1 MAKLVC
7 IDCLV
12 DSYLQEKYEHNDVEE
27 CDYCGRERPVV
38 DFDELL
44 SECQD
49 AIWSS
54 FAYAEQPGS
63 VIHHGYPPVGHSL
76 YDVVETVL
84 GAEDTSLLEDLD
96 AEIREGWS
104 EEGED
109 DDPFF
114 IEETFASAQMTSDWV
129 KMQQSLQ
136 FESRLVN
143 PFVGVVLERIF
154 SGIDKLHTATGS
166 QSAITIAGAGQPLKS
181 FQRARSFQSEEG
193 MTLALKHPEKHLGPT
208 PRGKGSAGRM
218 NAAGISVFYG
228 ATDDETAMAEVRPP
242 VGSWVVTAT
251 FEIVRPLRL
260 LNLSDLGGI
269 CPDASLS
276 YFDPVRSEQAQR
288 CAFLRELQQQ
298 MLMPVMPESADQG
311 YLITQAIADFLATSE
326 SLNLDGILFPSVQGA
341 QGASPGHNVI
351 LFHKAS
357 GVEKT
362 EDHEAM
368 DHADLWE
375 LDEDRWSFY
384 PQIWEAGPSPHDSL
398 PSSMSQAPIPDPCLR
413 LNRERIMIHKIQGV
427 RFSYETD
434 RVNYV
439 PWTEGPRYYGPR

>member
-12 DSYLQEKYEHNDVEE
+12 DGFLRDKYEDNDVEE
-27 CDYCGRERPVV
+27 CDYCSRERPVV
-38 DFDELL
+38 GFETIL

-63 VIHHGYPPVGHSL
+63 VIHHGYPPEGHSL
-76 YDVVETVL
+76 YDVIETVL
-84 GAEDTSLLEDLD
+84 GAEDTSLLEDLA
-96 AEIREGWS
+96 AEMLEGWI
-104 EEGED
+104 EEDNDG
-109 DDPFF
+109 DPFF
-114 IEETFASAQMTSDWV
+114 IEETYASAQMASDWL

-143 PFVGVVLERIF
+143 PVVGVVLERIF
-154 SGIDKLHTATGS
+154 SGIDKLHAATGS
-166 QSAITIAGAGQPLKS
+166 QSPITIAGPGQPLNS
-181 FQRARSFQSEEG
+181 FQRARNFQSEEA

-208 PRGKGSAGRM
+208 PRGKGAAGRM

-228 ATDDETAMAEVRPP
+228 ATNDETAIAEVRPP
-242 VGSWVVTAT
+242 VGSWVVTGT

-269 CPDASLS
+269 RPDISLS
-276 YFDPVRSEQAQR
+276 YFDPLRREQAQR

-298 MLMPVMPESADQG
+298 MLMPVMPENADQG

-326 SLNLDGILFPSVQGA
+326 SLNLDGILFPSVQGS
-341 QGASPGHNVI
+341 QGESPGQNVI

-362 EDHEAM
+362 ADLEALE
-368 DHADLWE
+368 HVDLWE
-375 LDEDRWSFY
+375 LDEDHWHFY
-384 PQIWEAGPSPHDSL
+384 PHIWEAGPSPQDSHPHL
-398 PSSMSQAPIPDPCLR
+398 MSQTQIHNPCLK
-413 LNRERIMIHKIQGV
+413 LNRDRIAIHKIKGV
-427 RFSYETD
+427 SFSFKTD
-434 RVNYV
+434 RVHHV
-439 PWTEGPRYYGPR
+439 PWTDGPRYYGPR